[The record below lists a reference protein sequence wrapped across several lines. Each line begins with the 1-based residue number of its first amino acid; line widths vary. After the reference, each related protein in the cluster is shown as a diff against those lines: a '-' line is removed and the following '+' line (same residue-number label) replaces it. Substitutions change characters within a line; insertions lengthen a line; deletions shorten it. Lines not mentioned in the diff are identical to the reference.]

1 MCRMIKIEKYAC
13 NDKQEAEKREFEI
26 VKELNQSMNAIRIN
40 DKGKQTINK
49 CQINKHEKYTE
60 LLKKY
65 KYYADNRDEIDGLKK
80 LFD

>member
-1 MCRMIKIEKYAC
+1 
-13 NDKQEAEKREFEI
+13 
-26 VKELNQSMNAIRIN
+26 MNAIRIN